1 MICCILNLQQKF
13 TTMIING
20 ASTLKMPLKE
30 KTIISFKQSIQIL
43 IHKKVHC
50 GHETAMKP
58 TPEAGQWFQAHFEE
72 GIKNASTT
80 SKIIINI

>member
-1 MICCILNLQQKF
+1 
-13 TTMIING
+13 
-20 ASTLKMPLKE
+20 
-30 KTIISFKQSIQIL
+30 
-43 IHKKVHC
+43 VHC